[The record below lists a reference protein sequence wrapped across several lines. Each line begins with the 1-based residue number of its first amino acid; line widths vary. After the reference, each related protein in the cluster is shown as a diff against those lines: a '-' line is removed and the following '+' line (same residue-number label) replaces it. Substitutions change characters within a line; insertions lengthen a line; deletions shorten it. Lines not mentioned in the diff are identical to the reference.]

1 MGIRM
6 SGLMSGLDTESIVG
20 ALMSAQSLKKTKVT
34 RAKTKLEWKQTKWA
48 DLNTKLK
55 KLYNEYVT
63 KMQLQSSYETKKA
76 SVSDPTKVN
85 VKAGTAAVNG
95 SYSLEVKNIATS
107 QYLTSAQINAS
118 STSDKL
124 VDVDPTLL
132 NKEITVTTGD
142 KTTKFTVG
150 GHFQLQRRQ
159 LQQQR

>member
-95 SYSLEVKNIATS
+95 SYSLEVKILRRRS
-107 QYLTSAQINAS
+107 ILQVPRLMHPVPRISWWMLTR
-118 STSDKL
+118 L
-124 VDVDPTLL
+124 
-132 NKEITVTTGD
+132 
-142 KTTKFTVG
+142 F
-150 GHFQLQRRQ
+150 
-159 LQQQR
+159 